1 MGGGIER
8 LEDSVRPTG
17 SLIPPGC
24 TWYQTSVGEFKPDQN
39 LVVTA
44 DGQEVQIECNFVY
57 RGLSPMIFFGIW
69 NFLVLISGL
78 EIFLSKIRGRFG
90 IESMLWRW
98 EAKNNPQDYRITQ
111 SFGSGLLD

>member
-44 DGQEVQIECNFVY
+44 DGQEVQTECNFVY
-57 RGLSPMIFFGIW
+57 RGLTPMV
-69 NFLVLISGL
+69 FL
-78 EIFLSKIRGRFG
+78 
-90 IESMLWRW
+90 
-98 EAKNNPQDYRITQ
+98 
-111 SFGSGLLD
+111 GSGISSFEVRD

>member
-44 DGQEVQIECNFVY
+44 DGQEVQIECNF
-57 RGLSPMIFFGIW
+57 LGIW
-69 NFLVLISGL
+69 NFLILSSGL
-78 EIFLSKIRGRFG
+78 EIFISKIRTRFG
-90 IESMLWRW
+90 IESMHRRW
-98 EAKNNPQDYRITQ
+98 EAKKNPQYYRITQ
-111 SFGSGLLD
+111 SFGSGLQD

>member
-44 DGQEVQIECNFVY
+44 DGQEVQIHC
-57 RGLSPMIFFGIW
+57 GLTPIV
-69 NFLVLISGL
+69 FLGSRIYSFKVSGL
-78 EIFLSKIRGRFG
+78 ETF
-90 IESMLWRW
+90 
-98 EAKNNPQDYRITQ
+98 
-111 SFGSGLLD
+111 